1 MIKQIMAAAAV
12 AATVSCA
19 VAQEFSVKPDSK
31 GMELNLPVSVKMTV
45 PNDRAAIVFSVI
57 SEAADLATAQSEVNS
72 RMTEGQKAIKDF
84 SSIAKIFNAGYS
96 SQPIYT
102 APKKG
107 QAPEIARWRAV
118 QTIRVETEDVDGV
131 ASLVQVGQQAN
142 LALDNVS
149 FRLSD
154 EAKAAAQDSLSK
166 SLIESLNRKVESIA
180 LAMKVSPE
188 AFHIEKLSIEPSF
201 SNNDGVVFAARAMAM
216 KAAPESIPAPTFESG
231 TSNLTM
237 SASAVLKTEA
247 KAE

>member
-1 MIKQIMAAAAV
+1 MTVAAV
-12 AATVSCA
+12 AASISCA
-19 VAQEFSVKPDSK
+19 TAQEFSVKPDPK

-45 PNDRAAIVFSVI
+45 PNDRAAILFSVI
-57 SEAADLATAQSEVNS
+57 AEAPDLATAQSEVNS
-72 RMTEGQKAIKDF
+72 KMTQGQKAIKDF
-84 SSIAKIFNAGYS
+84 SAIAKIFNAGYS
-96 SQPIYT
+96 TQPVYT
-102 APKKG
+102 TPKKG

-154 EAKAAAQDSLSK
+154 EARASAQDSLSK
-166 SLIESLNRKVESIA
+166 ALVDSLSRKVEAIA

-188 AFHIEKLSIEPSF
+188 AFHIQKLSIEPSY
-201 SNNDGVVFAARAMAM
+201 SNNDGVVFAARSMAM
-216 KAAPESIPAPTFESG
+216 KAAPENIAPPTFESG

-237 SASAVLKTEA
+237 SGSALLKTEA